1 MSFYRDLTGRQFG
14 RLTVLREA
22 NRGNNGGSTWI
33 CRCSCGNIE
42 AFKGNRLLSG
52 HNKRCGECGYGMFEF
67 FDNDRRVRCV
77 LPHGK
82 GFIFDSEDLP
92 LVCQFK
98 WFIDALGYPKTSAG
112 ICGPSGKHL
121 HTLLMNPEKGMLVD
135 HVDGT
140 NSTTAEIT
148 FVFVAM
154 LKIFRIRRSQSETLL
169 DIRESVTIKVE
180 ENGPP
185 I

>member
-1 MSFYRDLTGRQFG
+1 MFG
-14 RLTVLREA
+14 
-22 NRGNNGGSTWI
+22 
-33 CRCSCGNIE
+33 
-42 AFKGNRLLSG
+42 
-52 HNKRCGECGYGMFEF
+52 F

-112 ICGPSGKHL
+112 ICGLSGKHL

-135 HVDGT
+135 HVDGNKLNNRLDNLEFIT
-140 NSTTAEIT
+140 QGQNIQHAYDHGLREKKFFGISYNSKEWKEYIKNGRKKANSTENT
-148 FVFVAM
+148 
-154 LKIFRIRRSQSETLL
+154 KI
-169 DIRESVTIKVE
+169 D
-180 ENGPP
+180 
-185 I
+185 